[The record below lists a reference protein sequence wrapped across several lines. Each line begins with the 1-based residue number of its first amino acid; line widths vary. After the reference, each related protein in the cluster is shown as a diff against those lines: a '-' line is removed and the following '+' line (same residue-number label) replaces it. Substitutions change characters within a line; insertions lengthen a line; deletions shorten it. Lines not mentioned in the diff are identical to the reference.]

1 VADLADPAS
10 TAALIDETATRF
22 GRIDAVVN
30 LAGRGK
36 FVALADSTVEDLQIN
51 LNGFVLPAYNLAV
64 AALRRM
70 LAQEYRPGRRSRGH
84 IVTVTAGS
92 SKDPQP
98 EFGLFGAAKAAVNTL
113 MRAIAREHKADGI
126 VANALVLGT
135 VATDAARDYLD
146 ADEFAAAA
154 SPDEV
159 ARVLSFLASPSS
171 DGINGELV
179 DLNAREAE

>member
-1 VADLADPAS
+1 
-10 TAALIDETATRF
+10 
-22 GRIDAVVN
+22 
-30 LAGRGK
+30 
-36 FVALADSTVEDLQIN
+36 
-51 LNGFVLPAYNLAV
+51 
-64 AALRRM
+64 
-70 LAQEYRPGRRSRGH
+70 
-84 IVTVTAGS
+84 
-92 SKDPQP
+92 
-98 EFGLFGAAKAAVNTL
+98 